1 MNLLN
6 TLIQVSRTSTR
17 WNPDIPPC
25 EGAVRHQVQ
34 GTRLVHVHWTISFA
48 TLEELEEFITEH
60 NEVVIT
66 PPDPNATLERNR
78 EMGSIEIYDAYR
90 E

>member
-25 EGAVRHQVQ
+25 KGAVRHQVK
-34 GTRLVHVHWTISFA
+34 GTNNTHVHWTISFA
-48 TLEELEEFITEH
+48 TLEELEEFIAEN
-60 NEVVIT
+60 NEVVVT
-66 PPDPNATLERNR
+66 LPDPNAVLDRNR